1 MSTVIA
7 MPKFLGG
14 GKLPK
19 LQTYKFEDGTKT
31 ERVITDLEVL
41 GSYCEQAFAELE
53 IEKSVLI
60 DAKNRVVVL
69 EGNVALKE
77 MALEDA
83 QKAFLKAAE
92 ARKGVPCRK

>member
-7 MPKFLGG
+7 MPRFLGG

-19 LQTYKFEDGTKT
+19 LQAYRFEDGGKT

-53 IEKSVLI
+53 IEKSVLA
-60 DAKNRVVVL
+60 DAENHVVVL
-69 EGNVALKE
+69 QGNVALKE
-77 MALEDA
+77 LALEEA
-83 QKAFLKAAE
+83 QKAFIKAAGE
-92 ARKGVPCRK
+92 RKGVPCRE